1 MPWKLLAEV
10 MVAMLSLFGVYCLL
24 KLCASSLFRSEKV
37 GRYVRIISREDA
49 EELDFLLDQA
59 ESSLTTDVGPLVVLL
74 SETLALDPMLM
85 EYLERRGIDCY
96 IIED

>member
-1 MPWKLLAEV
+1 MPWELLAEV
-10 MVAMLSLFGVYCLL
+10 MVAMLSLFGVYCLF

-37 GRYVRIISREDA
+37 GRYVRIVSRADA

-59 ESSLTTDVGPLVVLL
+59 RSGLSTDAGPLVVLL
-74 SETLALDPMLM
+74 SATLALDPVLM